1 MQQGFPALLAPGPVS
16 LKVNFSTDC
25 GGGGGPGGHV
35 SNGGADE
42 VQHMHVGYSQAAGKP
57 QGLGTPAMQGKPKE
71 THTKMT
77 KLTN

>member
-25 GGGGGPGGHV
+25 GGRGGPGGHV

-42 VQHMHVGYSQAAGKP
+42 AQHMHVGYSQAAGKP
-57 QGLGTPAMQGKPKE
+57 QG
-71 THTKMT
+71 
-77 KLTN
+77 